1 MYILSCFVLN
11 HVLIEYVHTYIC
23 SFASF
28 FLLAPSSGMAAD
40 PSLTSVMQ
48 VVVDLPTTSLTAS
61 VLTNL
66 MVAIQLELERNQLD
80 DVELKVT
87 DLYQLGPE

>member
-1 MYILSCFVLN
+1 MYILSCL
-11 HVLIEYVHTYIC
+11 VLIEYVRTYIC
-23 SFASF
+23 SFTSF
-28 FLLAPSSGMAAD
+28 FPLTPSSGTAAD

-61 VLTNL
+61 VLSNL